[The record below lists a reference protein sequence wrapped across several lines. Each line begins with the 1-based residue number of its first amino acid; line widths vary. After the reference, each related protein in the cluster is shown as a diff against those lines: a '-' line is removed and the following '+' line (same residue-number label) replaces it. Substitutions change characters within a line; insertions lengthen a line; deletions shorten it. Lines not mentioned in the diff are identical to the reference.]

1 MQFKFKQQ
9 YKDAT
14 KRKEECEKVKEK
26 YPDRIPIIIEKDPNS
41 QVKEIDRTKFLVPND
56 LTAQHLIF
64 IIRKR
69 LELSKEETIF
79 MLVDGKSTIAG
90 ETALQDIYDK
100 YKDKEDGYLY
110 IVYTS
115 QLAWGDS
122 DNM

>member
-1 MQFKFKQQ
+1 MQFKFKLQN
-9 YKDAT
+9 KDAN
-14 KRKEECEKVKEK
+14 KRKEECEKVREK
-26 YPDRIPIIIEKDPNS
+26 YPDRIPIIIEKDPSS

-115 QLAWGDS
+115 QLAWGC
-122 DNM
+122 